1 MIYVI
6 TSDKFLKMS
15 NNAKL
20 LYQMLNASLDK
31 QYDRVIYNLD
41 TMIKLIEVLDTAK
54 KELLDN
60 DFISKID
67 GVYYLR
73 QSKLLIL
80 LVNYDI
86 IILCM

>member
-1 MIYVI
+1 MMHVI
-6 TSDKFLKMS
+6 LSDKFLAMS

-20 LYQMLNASLDK
+20 LYLMLNASLDK

-41 TMIKLIEVLDTAK
+41 TMIKLIGALDTAK

-60 DFISKID
+60 DYISKID

-73 QSKLLIL
+73 
-80 LVNYDI
+80 
-86 IILCM
+86 

>member
-1 MIYVI
+1 MIYTI

-20 LYQMLNASLDK
+20 LYLMLNASLDK

-41 TMIKLIEVLDTAK
+41 TMITLIGALDTVK

-67 GVYYLR
+67 GVYHLR
-73 QSKLLIL
+73 
-80 LVNYDI
+80 
-86 IILCM
+86 

>member
-1 MIYVI
+1 MIYTI
-6 TSDKFLKMS
+6 TSDKFLAMS

-20 LYQMLNASLDK
+20 LYLMLHESLDK

-41 TMIKLIEVLDTAK
+41 TMIKLIDALDTVK

-73 QSKLLIL
+73 
-80 LVNYDI
+80 
-86 IILCM
+86 

>member
-1 MIYVI
+1 MIYTI
-6 TSDKFLKMS
+6 MSDKFLKMS

-20 LYQMLNASLDK
+20 LYLMLHASLDK

-41 TMIKLIEVLDTAK
+41 TMIKLIDALDTAK

-67 GVYYLR
+67 GIYYLR
-73 QSKLLIL
+73 
-80 LVNYDI
+80 
-86 IILCM
+86 

>member
-1 MIYVI
+1 MLYTIM
-6 TSDKFLKMS
+6 SDKFLKMS

-20 LYQMLNASLDK
+20 LYLMLHESLDK

-41 TMIKLIEVLDTAK
+41 TMITLIGALDTAK

-60 DFISKID
+60 DYISKID

-73 QSKLLIL
+73 
-80 LVNYDI
+80 
-86 IILCM
+86 

>member
-1 MIYVI
+1 
-6 TSDKFLKMS
+6 
-15 NNAKL
+15 
-20 LYQMLNASLDK
+20 MLNASLDK

-41 TMIKLIEVLDTAK
+41 TMIKLIGALDTAK

-73 QSKLLIL
+73 
-80 LVNYDI
+80 
-86 IILCM
+86 

>member
-1 MIYVI
+1 MIHVI
-6 TSDKFLKMS
+6 LSDKFLAMS

-20 LYQMLNASLDK
+20 LYLMLHESLDK

-41 TMIKLIEVLDTAK
+41 TMTKLIGIDTAK

-60 DFISKID
+60 DYISKID

-73 QSKLLIL
+73 
-80 LVNYDI
+80 
-86 IILCM
+86 

>member
-1 MIYVI
+1 MIYTI
-6 TSDKFLKMS
+6 TSDKFLAMS

-20 LYQMLNASLDK
+20 LYLMLHESLDK

-41 TMIKLIEVLDTAK
+41 TMMKLIEATDTQK

-60 DFISKID
+60 DYISKID

-73 QSKLLIL
+73 
-80 LVNYDI
+80 
-86 IILCM
+86 

>member
-1 MIYVI
+1 MIHI
-6 TSDKFLKMS
+6 ILSDKFLAMS

-20 LYQMLNASLDK
+20 LYLMLHASLDK

-41 TMIKLIEVLDTAK
+41 TMITLIGALDTTK

-73 QSKLLIL
+73 
-80 LVNYDI
+80 
-86 IILCM
+86 

>member
-1 MIYVI
+1 MIYTI
-6 TSDKFLKMS
+6 MSD
-15 NNAKL
+15 NAKL
-20 LYQMLNASLDK
+20 LYLMLHVSLDK

-41 TMIKLIEVLDTAK
+41 TMIKLIDAHDTEK

-73 QSKLLIL
+73 
-80 LVNYDI
+80 
-86 IILCM
+86 

>member
-1 MIYVI
+1 MMHVI
-6 TSDKFLKMS
+6 LSDKFLAMS

-20 LYQMLNASLDK
+20 LYLMLNASLDK

-41 TMIKLIEVLDTAK
+41 TMIKLIGALDTAK

-73 QSKLLIL
+73 
-80 LVNYDI
+80 
-86 IILCM
+86 

>member
-1 MIYVI
+1 MIYTI
-6 TSDKFLKMS
+6 MSDKFLKMS

-20 LYQMLNASLDK
+20 LYLMLHASLDK

-41 TMIKLIEVLDTAK
+41 TMTTLIGALDTAK

-73 QSKLLIL
+73 
-80 LVNYDI
+80 
-86 IILCM
+86 

>member
-20 LYQMLNASLDK
+20 LYLMLNASLDK

-41 TMIKLIEVLDTAK
+41 TMTTLIGSFDTAK

-60 DFISKID
+60 DYISKID

-73 QSKLLIL
+73 
-80 LVNYDI
+80 
-86 IILCM
+86 

>member
-1 MIYVI
+1 MMHVI
-6 TSDKFLKMS
+6 LSDKFLAMS

-20 LYQMLNASLDK
+20 LYLMLNASLDK

-41 TMIKLIEVLDTAK
+41 TMTTLIGALDTAK

-73 QSKLLIL
+73 
-80 LVNYDI
+80 
-86 IILCM
+86 